1 MTSEPLRSA
10 LHDYFV
16 WATRNSMAMYHQSA
30 DDVPTGLT
38 IPRWTW
44 SGLKAVE

>member
-1 MTSEPLRSA
+1 
-10 LHDYFV
+10 
-16 WATRNSMAMYHQSA
+16 MYHQSA